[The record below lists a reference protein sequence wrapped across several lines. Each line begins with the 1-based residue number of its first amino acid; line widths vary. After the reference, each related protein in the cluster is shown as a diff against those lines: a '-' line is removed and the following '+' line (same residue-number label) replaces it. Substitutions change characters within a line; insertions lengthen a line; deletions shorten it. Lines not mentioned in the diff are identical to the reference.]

1 MKEIF
6 TKDDENLCWKTTDSK
21 TILNTV
27 VFDVTKNHNVSHN
40 GIEGDYIVLKAN
52 DWVIVVPEVD
62 DKLVMVKQWRHGEQN
77 LSIEFPGGVIDKNE
91 EPEKAALRELE
102 EETGCKAQKLIKL
115 GKINPNPALFSN
127 HLHIFLAKDIIK
139 TGVQHLDKDEFIN
152 TVELTMP
159 EVLDLLGTE
168 HFSHGLM
175 GTALAFYMKSKQ

>member
-62 DKLVMVKQWRHGEQN
+62 DKLVMVKQWRHGEQK

-102 EETGCKAQKLIKL
+102 EETGCKAQKLVKL

-127 HLHIFLAKDIIK
+127 HLHIFLAKDIVK
-139 TGVQHLDKDEFIN
+139 TGIQHLDKDEFIN
-152 TVELTMP
+152 TVELELS